1 MERDGPAPGIL
12 ARGSTSGCFILPG
25 LLVAQWLGSDPI
37 ETALSA
43 YSGGTAW
50 ALHPLRVVAGQS
62 RVRSARDSD
71 VSCAGQYNT
80 YKMKYLLTVII
91 GRGPSHNH
99 RPVYE

>member
-1 MERDGPAPGIL
+1 VGR
-12 ARGSTSGCFILPG
+12 T
-25 LLVAQWLGSDPI
+25 VAV

-62 RVRSARDSD
+62 RVQCARDSS

-80 YKMKYLLTVII
+80 YKMKYLLDVSIDS
-91 GRGPSHNH
+91 GPNRNH
-99 RPVYE
+99 HPVYE